1 MPQLA
6 KICGYGRLRPSRRNS
21 TRGWFR
27 CTDGASAIEFAIV
40 LPIFLLIV
48 VGIIVY
54 GVYLGAAHSV
64 AQLAADSARASIAGL
79 SDPERSSLARAH
91 VAANAGAYPL
101 LRTGSVSVDAGP
113 AAWDSNEFRVV
124 VRFDAAQLP
133 IWMFSRLLPMPD
145 KIIERTS
152 TIKRGGY

>member
-1 MPQLA
+1 MLSFQKL
-6 KICGYGRLRPSRRNS
+6 CGYGRLSPAWRSRAGTW
-21 TRGWFR
+21 TRR
-27 CTDGASAIEFAIV
+27 ADGASAIEFAIV

-64 AQLAADSARASIAGL
+64 AQLAADAARASIAGL
-79 SDPERSSLARAH
+79 SDPERSSLARSH

-113 AAWDSNEFRVV
+113 AAWDGNEFRVV
-124 VRFDAAQLP
+124 VRFDAAALP

-145 KIIERTS
+145 KVIERTS